1 MMNILSYRGPGAGGG
16 VSSALSRLMNRLS
29 GLTSGY
35 AETLNS
41 YPLRW
46 WHLEGSDIKDSF
58 GHEFI
63 SRPNP
68 EVIAGHYRYCNEFL
82 WPVLHDMPEYAAYS
96 DIDRVSYAEFN
107 QYFVRVLKRARRQS
121 FLERKWRSF
130 FVHDYQLAFLPSL
143 LRRAGLSSLQISI
156 FWHIPWPRKVE
167 ECHRQEIFELA
178 QGLLESDVIGFH
190 TYEYA
195 FNFLDFVEGQ
205 LPGVEL
211 DRSSLSL
218 KLACRR
224 IVRIK
229 VMPLGLDLDF
239 WARAQSHLFK
249 EKTLEENSF
258 CQNSSP
264 KILAARFGRYVL
276 SVDRCDYTKGV
287 LPRLAAIESF
297 FQRFPE
303 EKGKL
308 TFVQI
313 CQRTRNGLPS
323 FDQYYSRCISQAE
336 DLNNRLGDESWRPLV
351 WVKETVSQES
361 LIDLYR
367 HASVM
372 LINPIRDGLNLTAKE
387 FACSCAD
394 LSSPG
399 ALLLSRGA
407 GVFHELGKYTT
418 EVEPEDCR
426 QMSTAVKQA
435 LLMPESARRQAISLM
450 KKKLE
455 ENTLE
460 DWWHAFTFAELACS
474 ERSEFEK
481 ELQLFTSTKMEAI
494 GF

>member
-1 MMNILSYRGPGAGGG
+1 MNILSYRGPGAGGG
-16 VSSALSRLMNRLS
+16 VSSALSRLTNRLS
-29 GLTSGY
+29 GLTFGH

-46 WHLEGSDIKDSF
+46 WHLEGSEIKDCF

-63 SRPNP
+63 GRPSAD
-68 EVIAGHYRYCNEFL
+68 VIAGHYRYCNQFL
-82 WPVLHDMPEYAAYS
+82 WPILHDMPDYAGDCDA
-96 DIDRVSYAEFN
+96 DRAFYAEFN
-107 QYFVRVLKRARRQS
+107 QHFARVLRRVRRQS
-121 FLERKWRSF
+121 FIERYSRSF
-130 FVHDYQLAFLPSL
+130 FVHDYQLAFMPSL
-143 LRRAGLSSLQISI
+143 LRKAGLASLQISI
-156 FWHIPWPRKVE
+156 FWHIPWPKRVE
-167 ECHRQEIFELA
+167 ERHRQAISEIA

-190 TYEYA
+190 TFEYA
-195 FNFLDFVEGQ
+195 FNFLDFVALR

-211 DRSSLSL
+211 DRRSLSL
-218 KLACRR
+218 KLACGR
-224 IVRIK
+224 IVRLK

-239 WARAQSHLFK
+239 WEKAQQSYSK
-249 EKTLEENSF
+249 EDFWGENSS

-264 KILAARFGRYVL
+264 ETIAARFGRYVL

-323 FDQYYSRCISQAE
+323 FDEYYSRCISQAE
-336 DLNNRLGDESWRPLV
+336 DLNSRLGDQFWRPLV
-351 WVKETVSQES
+351 WMKETVSQES
-361 LIDLYR
+361 LIGLYR
-367 HASVM
+367 NASVM
-372 LINPIRDGLNLTAKE
+372 LINPVRDGLNLTAKE

-407 GVFHELGKYTT
+407 GVFHEIGKYAI
-418 EVEPEDCR
+418 EVVPEDCE

-435 LLMPESARRQAISLM
+435 LLMPESARRRAISLM
-450 KKKLE
+450 RRKLD

-474 ERSEFEK
+474 ERLDFQK